1 MNGNNV
7 PSFFTQIWGL
17 GNLIKKISILFQYV
31 GSISFFIG
39 DIFRWLFVKKRD
51 LKAIVREIIFIGINS
66 LPLVSLISFFV
77 GIIIA
82 FQTAYQ
88 LKQFSSEIY
97 IASLVALSLVRELGP
112 VLGSLIVAARSGAS
126 ITAGIGS
133 MKISEQVDALEA
145 FAVDPIDYLV
155 VPKFIALLVT
165 MPVLIIYADCLGIL
179 GGYVVGSS
187 KFGIPF
193 KFYFKLTFDALK
205 NKDIISG
212 LLKSVCFGS
221 IIAFV
226 ASYEGFRPL
235 SSTEVSEAVT
245 HSVVRSFILI
255 IVCDCIL
262 TALFYFTF

>member
-1 MNGNNV
+1 MNGNNGSSLRV
-7 PSFFTQIWGL
+7 MGL
-17 GNLIKKISILFQYV
+17 ERILKKIGIFFQYL
-31 GSISFFIG
+31 GSISFFIK
-39 DIFRWLFVKKRD
+39 DIFWGLFAKKRD
-51 LKAIVREIIFIGINS
+51 LKAVLREITFIGVDS

-145 FAVDPIDYLV
+145 FAVEPIDYLV
-155 VPKFIALLVT
+155 VPKFIALIIT
-165 MPVLIIYADCLGIL
+165 MPILIIYADFLGIL
-179 GGYVVGSS
+179 GGYVVGST

-205 NKDIISG
+205 NKDILSG
-212 LLKSVCFGS
+212 LLKSVCFGG

-262 TALFYFTF
+262 TALFYFMF

>member
-1 MNGNNV
+1 MTNTLTKF
-7 PSFFTQIWGL
+7 SLARILGL
-17 GNLIKKISILFQYV
+17 ANLFKKAGLLLQYL
-31 GSISFFIG
+31 GSISFFIAETLRG
-39 DIFRWLFVKKRD
+39 LFLRKRD
-51 LKAIVREIIFIGINS
+51 LKAVVREIIFIGIDS

-145 FAVDPIDYLV
+145 FAVEPIDYLV

-165 MPVLIIYADCLGIL
+165 MPILIIYADFLGIL
-179 GGYVVGSS
+179 GGYIVGST

-205 NKDIISG
+205 NKDIFSG

-221 IIAFV
+221 IITFV

-262 TALFYFTF
+262 TAFFYFMF

>member
-1 MNGNNV
+1 MT
-7 PSFFTQIWGL
+7 FF
-17 GNLIKKISILFQYV
+17 V
-31 GSISFFIG
+31 GETFGWII
-39 DIFRWLFVKKRD
+39 RKKRNTKS
-51 LKAIVREIIFIGINS
+51 LVREIIFIGIDS
-66 LPLVSLISFFV
+66 LPLVSLISFFM

-133 MKISEQVDALEA
+133 MKISEQVDALDA
-145 FAVDPIDYLV
+145 FAVDPVDYLV
-155 VPKFIALLVT
+155 VPKFLALLIT
-165 MPVLIIYADCLGIL
+165 MPVLIIYADMLGIF
-179 GGYVVGSS
+179 GGYLVGSS

-193 KFYFKLTFDALK
+193 SLYFKLTFDALK
-205 NKDIISG
+205 FKDLMNGFI
-212 LLKSVCFGS
+212 KSVCFGS

-226 ASYEGFRPL
+226 CCYEGFRPF
-235 SSTEVSEAVT
+235 SSTDVSESVT
-245 HSVVRSFILI
+245 KAVVRSFIFI

-262 TALFYFTF
+262 TAFFYFLF

>member
-1 MNGNNV
+1 MNGNLSSV
-7 PSFFTQIWGL
+7 LQVL
-17 GNLIKKISILFQYV
+17 GISNLIRKFQTLLQYL
-31 GSISFFIG
+31 GSISFFIVET
-39 DIFRWLFVKKRD
+39 FWWLFAKKRN
-51 LKAIVREIIFIGINS
+51 LKSIKREIIFIGINS

-145 FAVDPIDYLV
+145 FAVEPIDYLV
-155 VPKFIALLVT
+155 VPKFIALLIT
-165 MPVLIIYADCLGIL
+165 MPILIIYADFLGIL
-179 GGYVVGSS
+179 GGYIVGHS

-193 KFYFKLTFDALK
+193 SFYFKLTFDALK
-205 NKDIISG
+205 IKDIASG
-212 LLKSVCFGS
+212 LIKSVCFGA

-226 ASYEGFRPL
+226 SSYEGFRPL
-235 SSTEVSEAVT
+235 SSTEVSESVT

-255 IVCDCIL
+255 IICDCIL
-262 TALFYFTF
+262 TALFYFM

>member
-1 MNGNNV
+1 MAEENNNKSRVLNG
-7 PSFFTQIWGL
+7 SIFG
-17 GNLIKKISILFQYV
+17 KIAQPFQYI
-31 GSISFFIG
+31 GSISFFIK
-39 DIFRWLFVKKRD
+39 DTLWWLFARKRD
-51 LKAIVREIIFIGINS
+51 TKPIVRELIFIGINS

-88 LKQFSSEIY
+88 LKQLSSEIY

-112 VLGSLIVAARSGAS
+112 VLGSLIIAARSGAS

-145 FAVDPIDYLV
+145 FAVEPINYLV
-155 VPKFIALLVT
+155 VPKFLALIIA
-165 MPVLIIYADCLGIL
+165 MPVLIIYADFLGIL
-179 GGYVVGSS
+179 GGYIVGSS

-193 KFYFKLTFDALK
+193 HFYFKLTFDALK
-205 NKDIISG
+205 IKDLTSG
-212 LLKSVCFGS
+212 LIKSVCFGA

-226 ASYEGFRPL
+226 SCYEGFKPF
-235 SSTEVSEAVT
+235 SSTEVSESVT

-262 TALFYFTF
+262 TATFYFIFV